1 MHYTDYSKCTNN
13 GHYMKVAP
21 EKFELIE
28 SFEDYIARGGDIL
41 SFADYYKT
49 TNYIEDLNIVKEVI
63 ILGLCEEYA
72 RIGEYDRIFQI
83 LNTVFSLEKWKLD
96 NFKRFMACIRDS
108 DILEPLGK
116 SIFNLY
122 ENCKNYI
129 KYS

>member
-1 MHYTDYSKCTNN
+1 
-13 GHYMKVAP
+13 MKVAP